1 MVVIPFEF
9 RFKVRFKVNGYSRPR
24 SVDRVKSF
32 TLVFS
37 SKKISVFLKTQSK
50 KQGVKR
56 ALETILM
63 RAIRHC
69 ISQFYFKSPP
79 PFHSIFEKVK
89 RLLLKGRG
97 LLK

>member
-1 MVVIPFEF
+1 MVVITFEF

-63 RAIRHC
+63 RATRQC
-69 ISQFYFKSPP
+69 ISQFYFKAPP
-79 PFHSIFEKVK
+79 PHFSRF
-89 RLLLKGRG
+89 LK
-97 LLK
+97 K